1 MNEGWNMDV
10 SLALGMFSLVISL
23 VAILIAVQSAR
34 MMKSVAN
41 LEYDEKL
48 AVMASHSEK
57 IKADK
62 SLRLT
67 ETIRNDFYAVSN
79 LKKYAS
85 NEKKDRLIED
95 YIIPILKET
104 IGSENMN
111 AQQVIAIKDIID
123 IALKYDIAS
132 DKVKNL
138 RQRLRQNQ

>member
-1 MNEGWNMDV
+1 MDV

>member
-1 MNEGWNMDV
+1 MDV

-23 VAILIAVQSAR
+23 VALFIAMQSAR

-62 SLRLT
+62 SLRLI

-111 AQQVIAIKDIID
+111 AQQAIAIKDIID

-138 RQRLRQNQ
+138 RQKLRQNQ

>member
-1 MNEGWNMDV
+1 MDF

-23 VAILIAVQSAR
+23 VALLIAMQSAR

-62 SLRLT
+62 SLRLI

-79 LKKYAS
+79 LQKYAS

-104 IGSENMN
+104 IGNENMN
-111 AQQVIAIKDIID
+111 AQQAIAIKDIID

>member
-23 VAILIAVQSAR
+23 VALFIAMQSAR

-62 SLRLT
+62 SLRLI

-111 AQQVIAIKDIID
+111 AQQAIAIKDIID

-138 RQRLRQNQ
+138 RQKLRQNQ